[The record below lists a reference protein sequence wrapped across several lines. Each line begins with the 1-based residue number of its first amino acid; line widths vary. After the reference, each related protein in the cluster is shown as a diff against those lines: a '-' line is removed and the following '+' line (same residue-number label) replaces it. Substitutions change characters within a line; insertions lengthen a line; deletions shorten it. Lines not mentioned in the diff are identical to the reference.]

1 MAPADSLTQ
10 RVGRCTRFQPEG
22 KQEVRGEVIV
32 VKPEGERAYLPYNRD
47 VVESTEVVLKAIKGE
62 PLNWELEKKFINDSV
77 DGYYKFFVRGEI
89 PFPEEASD
97 AQEE

>member
-1 MAPADSLTQ
+1 M
-10 RVGRCTRFQPEG
+10 
-22 KQEVRGEVIV
+22 